1 MPLILS
7 FNWMIIKAKSVLLNG
22 RVQQVGFRY
31 YVYRLA
37 CELGV
42 KGYVKNMPNG
52 SVFIEAECDDH
63 TMDVFVE
70 HCKKGSPQSMVSSY
84 ETKSIKIKNYKDF
97 RIC

>member
-1 MPLILS
+1 MGV
-7 FNWMIIKAKSVLLNG
+7 KGKSIQLYG

-37 CELGV
+37 GELGV
-42 KGYVKNMPNG
+42 KGFVKNMPDG
-52 SVFIEAECDDH
+52 SVLIEAECDDH

-70 HCKKGSPQSMVSSY
+70 HCKKGSPQSIVSNC
-84 ETKSIKIKNYKDF
+84 KSTNIEVKEFKDF

>member
-1 MPLILS
+1 MGV
-7 FNWMIIKAKSVLLNG
+7 KGKSIQLFG

-37 CELGV
+37 GELGV
-42 KGYVKNMPNG
+42 KGFVKNMPDG
-52 SVFIEAECDDH
+52 SVLIEAECDDH

-70 HCKKGSPQSMVSSY
+70 HCKKGSPQSKVSNC
-84 ETKSIKIKNYKDF
+84 KSASIEVKEFKDF

>member
-1 MPLILS
+1 MGL
-7 FNWMIIKAKSVLLNG
+7 KAKSVHLYG

-52 SVFIEAECDDH
+52 SVLIEAECEDH
-63 TMDVFVE
+63 IMDVFIE
-70 HCKKGSPQSMVSSY
+70 HCKKGSPHSIISNC
-84 ETKSIKIKNYKDF
+84 ETSQIKVKNFKDF
-97 RIC
+97 KVC

>member
-1 MPLILS
+1 MG
-7 FNWMIIKAKSVLLNG
+7 IKGKSIHLFG

-37 CELGV
+37 GELGV
-42 KGYVKNMPNG
+42 KGYVKNMPDG
-52 SVFIEAECDDH
+52 SVLIEAECDAH

-70 HCKKGSPQSMVSSY
+70 HCKKGSPQSVVSNC
-84 ETKSIKIKNYKDF
+84 KSTNNDLKEFKDF

>member
-1 MPLILS
+1 MAL
-7 FNWMIIKAKSVLLNG
+7 KAKSVHLYG
-22 RVQQVGFRY
+22 KVQQVGFRY

-52 SVFIEAECDDH
+52 SVLIEAECEDH
-63 TMDVFVE
+63 IMDVFIE
-70 HCKKGSPQSMVSSY
+70 HCKKGSPHSIISNC
-84 ETKSIKIKNYKDF
+84 ETSQLKVKNFKDF